1 MEIMESM
8 EIMEI
13 MESMEIMEIMES
25 MESVVRTPGDALN
38 QSVPAPSGGDKI
50 IEIPLHLCT
59 VPRGGLVR
67 IGPVRAPQRWAL
79 S

>member
-13 MESMEIMEIMES
+13 KES
-25 MESVVRTPGDALN
+25 MESVVRTPGDAWN

-67 IGPVRAPQRWAL
+67 IGPVRPPGSLR
-79 S
+79 